1 MPIPELSFDF
11 NPIMTSDYVINFQL
25 ESEDQTLRLA
35 CCFAVAFKET
45 GLGYA
50 RIYLSGDL
58 GAGKT
63 TFSRGF
69 IQSFGH
75 PGNVKSPTY
84 TLIETYQLQDVT
96 IHHLDLYRLSDP
108 EELEYLGID
117 DICQDEGICLIEWP
131 ERGAGVLP
139 EPGLSLELRHLDHG
153 REMIARS
160 HNSTAQRWLLLTQSH
175 FEQAPQI
182 KD

>member
-1 MPIPELSFDF
+1 
-11 NPIMTSDYVINFQL
+11 MTNDSEIRFQL
-25 ESEDQTLRLA
+25 ENEDQTLRLA
-35 CCFAVAFKET
+35 RCFASSFKES
-45 GLGYA
+45 GLVYA
-50 RIYLSGDL
+50 RIFLSGDL

-75 PGNVKSPTY
+75 SGNVKSPTY
-84 TLIETYQLQDVT
+84 TLIESYQLPEIT
-96 IHHLDLYRLSDP
+96 IHHLDLYRLGDP

-131 ERGAGVLP
+131 ERGVGVLP
-139 EPGLSLELRHLDHG
+139 EATLNLEMKHLEHG

-160 HNSTAQRWLLLTQSH
+160 HNQQVEGWLLRTQSH
-175 FEQAPQI
+175 FESNPQI

>member
-1 MPIPELSFDF
+1 
-11 NPIMTSDYVINFQL
+11 MTKNSDIRFQL
-25 ESEDQTLRLA
+25 ENEDQTLSLA
-35 CCFAVAFKET
+35 RCFAEAFKQT
-45 GLGYA
+45 GLSFA
-50 RIYLSGDL
+50 RVFLSGDL

-84 TLIETYQLQDVT
+84 TLIETYQLPGIT
-96 IHHLDLYRLSDP
+96 IHHLDLYRLGDP

-139 EPGLSLELRHLDHG
+139 EASLTLELRHLDSG

-160 HNSTAQRWLLLTQSH
+160 HNSEVEGWLRQTQSH
-175 FEQAPQI
+175 FDLDPQI

>member
-1 MPIPELSFDF
+1 
-11 NPIMTSDYVINFQL
+11 MTSDFSVSFQL

-35 CCFAVAFKET
+35 RCFAISFKES
-45 GLGYA
+45 GLDFA
-50 RIYLSGDL
+50 RIFLSGDL

-84 TLIETYQLQDVT
+84 TLIETYQLPDIT
-96 IHHLDLYRLSDP
+96 IHHLDLYRLEDP

-117 DICQDEGICLIEWP
+117 DICQDQGVCLIEWP

-139 EPGLSLELRHLDHG
+139 EATLSLELTHLKHG

-160 HNSTAQRWLLLTQSH
+160 HNSQVEAWLLQTQSH
-175 FEQAPQI
+175 FEGDPQI

>member
-1 MPIPELSFDF
+1 MATSLQPVRFHLEDEAQTLSLARCFAESFKESGLSF
-11 NPIMTSDYVINFQL
+11 
-25 ESEDQTLRLA
+25 
-35 CCFAVAFKET
+35 
-45 GLGYA
+45 A
-50 RIYLSGDL
+50 RIHLSGDL

-75 PGNVKSPTY
+75 EGNVKSPTY
-84 TLIETYQLQDVT
+84 TLIEPYQLPDIT
-96 IHHLDLYRLSDP
+96 IHHLDLYRLGDA

-139 EPGLSLELRHLDHG
+139 EATLSLELKHLDRG

-160 HNSTAQRWLLLTQSH
+160 HNTQVEGWLERVRSH
-175 FEQAPQI
+175 FEGDPQSNPKI

>member
-1 MPIPELSFDF
+1 MTSKSELEFHLENEGQTLKLAACFAQTFRQSGLSF
-11 NPIMTSDYVINFQL
+11 
-25 ESEDQTLRLA
+25 A
-35 CCFAVAFKET
+35 CV
-45 GLGYA
+45 
-50 RIYLSGDL
+50 YLSGDL

-75 PGNVKSPTY
+75 HGKVKSPTY
-84 TLIETYQLQDVT
+84 TLIETYQLADIT
-96 IHHLDLYRLSDP
+96 IHHLDLYRLADP

-117 DICQDEGICLIEWP
+117 DICQGEGICLIEWP

-139 EPGLSLELRHLDHG
+139 EPSLTLSLSHRQQG
-153 REMIARS
+153 RELIARS
-160 HNSTAQRWLLLTQSH
+160 HQPGAAAWLAQVQSH
-175 FEQAPQI
+175 FTPDPQI